1 MAVFQVPTDGIADGA
16 ITTAKINA
24 SVSLGASVNVILD
37 GTDGGGSNA
46 GDNLILDGTDN
57 SSSNAGDKVQYNDVL
72 DANAIPQ
79 SFGQSAQF
87 RANTKFLNETLTI
100 PQGVNAVA
108 VGPLTVTSGNT
119 LTICLLYTSPSPRDL
134 STSRMPSSA

>member
-1 MAVFQVPTDGIADGA
+1 MYKRQVNI
-16 ITTAKINA
+16 
-24 SVSLGASVNVILD
+24 ILD

-46 GDNLILDGTDN
+46 GDNLILDGTDGAGA
-57 SSSNAGDKVQYNDVL
+57 NAGDKLQHNDVL

-100 PQGVNAVA
+100 PQGVNAMT
-108 VGPLTVTSGNT
+108 VGPITVTSGNT
-119 LTICLLYTSPSPRDL
+119 LTIEGDVVII
-134 STSRMPSSA
+134 

>member
-1 MAVFQVPTDGIADGA
+1 MAVFQLPTDSIADGA

-79 SFGQSAQF
+79 TFGQSAQF

-119 LTICLLYTSPSPRDL
+119 LTIEGDVVIL
-134 STSRMPSSA
+134 

>member
-37 GTDGGGSNA
+37 GTDGA
-46 GDNLILDGTDN
+46 GA
-57 SSSNAGDKVQYNDVL
+57 NAGDKVQHDDVL

-79 SFGQSAQF
+79 SFGQQAQF

-100 PQGVNAVA
+100 PQGVNAMA

-119 LTICLLYTSPSPRDL
+119 LTIEGDVVIL
-134 STSRMPSSA
+134 

>member
-1 MAVFQVPTDGIADGA
+1 MAVFQLPTDGIADGA

-46 GDNLILDGTDN
+46 GDNLILDGTDGAGA
-57 SSSNAGDKVQYNDVL
+57 NAGDKVQHDDVL

-79 SFGQSAQF
+79 SFGQQAQF

-100 PQGVNAVA
+100 PQGVNAMA

-119 LTICLLYTSPSPRDL
+119 LTIEGDVVILLSLIHISEPTR
-134 STSRMPSSA
+134 R

>member
-16 ITTAKINA
+16 ITQAKINA
-24 SVSLGASVNVILD
+24 SVSLGASVNIILD

-46 GDNLILDGTDN
+46 GDNLILDGTDGAGA
-57 SSSNAGDKVQYNDVL
+57 NAGDKLQHNDVL

-87 RANTKFLNETLTI
+87 RANTKFINETLTI
-100 PQGVNAVA
+100 PQNVNAMT
-108 VGPLTVTSGNT
+108 VGPITVTSGNT
-119 LTICLLYTSPSPRDL
+119 LTIEGDVVIL
-134 STSRMPSSA
+134 

>member
-1 MAVFQVPTDGIADGA
+1 MAVFQLPTDGIADGA

-46 GDNLILDGTDN
+46 GDNLILDGTDGAGA
-57 SSSNAGDKVQYNDVL
+57 NAGDKVQHDDVL

-79 SFGQSAQF
+79 SLDNKHSAEQ
-87 RANTKFLNETLTI
+87 TLNF
-100 PQGVNAVA
+100 
-108 VGPLTVTSGNT
+108 
-119 LTICLLYTSPSPRDL
+119 
-134 STSRMPSSA
+134 

>member
-1 MAVFQVPTDGIADGA
+1 MAVFQVPTDGIEDGA

-24 SVSLGASVNVILD
+24 SVSLGASVNVLLEDGDNLLLD
-37 GTDGGGSNA
+37 GTDGASA
-46 GDNLILDGTDN
+46 
-57 SSSNAGDKVQYNDVL
+57 NAGDKVQYNDVL

-100 PQGVNAVA
+100 PQGVNAMT

-119 LTICLLYTSPSPRDL
+119 LTIEGDVVII
-134 STSRMPSSA
+134 

>member
-1 MAVFQVPTDGIADGA
+1 MAVFQLPTDGIADGA

-24 SVSLGASVNVILD
+24 SVSLGASVNIILN

-46 GDNLILDGTDN
+46 GDNLILDGTDGAGA
-57 SSSNAGDKVQYNDVL
+57 NAGDKVQHDDVL

-79 SFGQSAQF
+79 SFGQQAQF

-119 LTICLLYTSPSPRDL
+119 LTIEGDVVIL
-134 STSRMPSSA
+134 

>member
-1 MAVFQVPTDGIADGA
+1 MAVFQLPTDGIADGA

-24 SVSLGASVNVILD
+24 SVSLGASVNIILN

-46 GDNLILDGTDN
+46 GDNLILDGTDGA
-57 SSSNAGDKVQYNDVL
+57 SANAGDKVQYNDVL

-100 PQGVNAVA
+100 PQRVNAVA
-108 VGPLTVTSGNT
+108 VGPITVTSGNT
-119 LTICLLYTSPSPRDL
+119 LTIEGDVVIL
-134 STSRMPSSA
+134 

>member
-1 MAVFQVPTDGIADGA
+1 MAVFQLPTDGIADGA

-24 SVSLGASVNVILD
+24 SVSLGASVNIILN

-119 LTICLLYTSPSPRDL
+119 LTIEGDAVSYTHLTLPTKRIV
-134 STSRMPSSA
+134 

>member
-1 MAVFQVPTDGIADGA
+1 MLCWVDCKIDKYDFFVADRES
-16 ITTAKINA
+16 AKVI
-24 SVSLGASVNVILD
+24 SRYDLILD
-37 GTDGGGSNA
+37 GTDGA
-46 GDNLILDGTDN
+46 GA
-57 SSSNAGDKVQYNDVL
+57 NAGDKVQHDDVL

-100 PQGVNAVA
+100 PQGVNAMA

-119 LTICLLYTSPSPRDL
+119 LTIEGDVVIL
-134 STSRMPSSA
+134 